1 MPLVLIPHRCPV
13 VLTLLRNTWRAES
26 LLTISTVVMGVPRR
40 YYVVGRHRYV
50 PRGAQIPCPRPS
62 SRWLSAL
69 PGCRPLVRIESAD
82 IDMVIGGQPG
92 PEFDSARLRVA
103 SMRIFR
109 LFWHHFVED
118 IPGGIMFEDQTVD
131 LLPART
137 TLQTGT

>member
-1 MPLVLIPHRCPV
+1 
-13 VLTLLRNTWRAES
+13 
-26 LLTISTVVMGVPRR
+26 
-40 YYVVGRHRYV
+40 
-50 PRGAQIPCPRPS
+50 
-62 SRWLSAL
+62 
-69 PGCRPLVRIESAD
+69 
-82 IDMVIGGQPG
+82 VIGGQPG

-137 TLQTGT
+137 TLQTGTGGNGGSGGNGGNALAISAAANVVGGNNSATLTANSGAANATGGLGGNGGLGGRGGGL